1 MHVDGKLALVTGAS
15 SGIGRA
21 AALELVSRGADV
33 IVVARRAEPLGTLRD
48 EIERGGRRCHVI
60 LADLSVE
67 AECQR
72 AAEDALAIGPVDI
85 LVNNAGF
92 AIFDEIASAR
102 IEDLES
108 MMMTNYFG
116 ALRLSRALLPSMIAR
131 RSGAIVNIASI
142 AGIMGFFRMGGYCA
156 SKFALVGLSEALRDE
171 VYGSGV
177 RVSLVCPGTVETE
190 FFQLAEKGKMPSASR
205 LVLAI
210 PPQRAARAIARAVER
225 GSYRIVVPWTAS
237 IFMKFKELFPRT
249 AHFLM
254 RNVSAAIERKTN

>member
-1 MHVDGKLALVTGAS
+1 ACRS
-15 SGIGRA
+15 A
-21 AALELVSRGADV
+21 AAE
-33 IVVARRAEPLGTLRD
+33 
-48 EIERGGRRCHVI
+48 
-60 LADLSVE
+60 
-67 AECQR
+67 
-72 AAEDALAIGPVDI
+72 ALAIGAVDI

-92 AIFDEIASAR
+92 AIFDEVESAR
-102 IEDLES
+102 SEDLES

-116 ALRLSRALLPSMIAR
+116 ALHMSRALLPSMIPR
-131 RSGAIVNIASI
+131 GSGAIVNVASI

-171 VYGSGV
+171 VHASGV

-190 FFQLAEKGKMPSASR
+190 FFLLAEKGKMPLASR

-210 PPQRAARAIARAVER
+210 SPQRVARAIVRAVER
-225 GSYRIVVPWTAS
+225 GSYRIVVPWTAA

-254 RNVSAAIERKTN
+254 RNVSAAIERNPN